1 MYKAN
6 FKKIPG
12 IVLKALF
19 WVAVS
24 LVGLLVLVWILIRFQ
39 FVQDFA
45 KEKTVNY
52 LQKKLGTK
60 VVIQHLGIDFPNR
73 IVLQNVYFEDRQ
85 KDTLLAGGKLLVDI
99 SMLGLLN
106 NKVSVSNV
114 ELKDFTVNIL
124 RNKPDTVFNFDYII
138 KAFDSG
144 SNKKVKKDS
153 SKPMIFQFGL
163 VQLSNVHFRFKDQL
177 AGLDSRV
184 SIGLFKTTIKKIEPT
199 IATYET
205 GLIQLKDLGFVLTD
219 SSSLLSTN
227 IQVKQLALHAGVL
240 NLNQLLIPV
249 QKFQAD
255 SANIYVRLG
264 KPVNQVKNVGK
275 QAPDTAKSLKTFWRV
290 LANQFNITN
299 ANIQFDDDQHAIQNV
314 GMDYFHLN
322 VKGLNIKTDS
332 LDLSSTGYAGKI
344 VQLDFKEKSGFELKE
359 LVSTFSYS
367 NEQASVKGF
376 QLKTNKSSIQTDFKL
391 SYASLE
397 SLTKQIG
404 DSKIDLNLKDS
415 KLAISDL
422 LLLSPNLQKQL
433 SKHTNLIIE
442 AGASIK
448 GKLSDLSLSNVYA
461 KGYGRTQVK
470 LNGRIKGLP
479 DINKTYFQLPSITLL
494 TSRKDIL
501 QVLPAKTIPTNI
513 NIPETIKVA
522 GSFNGTIQSFGTKFK
537 AITSSGNLDL
547 NAVLSLNKKSYD
559 ASLNLDRFDLGKLL
573 QKDSLL
579 GKISMQAQVK
589 GVGFDYKTLVADTKA
604 TLQEF
609 QLKGYNYQNLLID
622 GKADHGNFQISSLIN
637 DPNIQFNL
645 QANTNLKQ
653 GYPDLKLD
661 LLLDTMNFKALH
673 FTNDSFALHAKLKV
687 DFSNTNPDS
696 LEGEAFISQIKFSRG
711 WHHFSTDTA
720 RIKASIE
727 GAENHLTLFSKPL
740 IADLLGK
747 YRLTELPI
755 ALQHSINKYYQLQ
768 DFKDTA
774 FAAQDWRASFQFRT
788 SPIVLQFMPELK
800 GTDTIGATMHFVS
813 DRNLLD
819 LQLNAPL
826 IQYDGNRIRKL
837 HANLGTGET
846 AINYHVGFEN
856 AAIKRLLLNNAT
868 FNGSILENTVYGN
881 LIFRNKIA
889 EKIYQLSLSMKQQGK
904 GLKFHLNPDSLLLN
918 KQTWQVDPLNAITYD
933 SSGLLI
939 RNLLLQ
945 YKDQSIAV
953 NNRENI
959 ASSPLDLS
967 FKNFSIRTITDMI
980 RQDSIGA
987 EGVING
993 QAIIRNATT
1002 KPVFTSDISIAGFA
1016 YDKRAIGDLQ
1026 IKVDNE
1032 TANRY
1037 KADIV
1042 LTGDA
1047 THASVN
1053 GFYDTGEGN
1062 MDLRLLMDSLS
1073 MTSIIPFSAGHI
1085 RDVGG
1090 VMQANLHLTGNLEK
1104 PRLNGDFQFEKA
1116 FVIPTML
1123 GQKFQL
1129 ENEKVLVTDNGLHFD
1144 HFTLTD
1150 TLGKKAVLDGNIQ
1163 TADLRNFALDLSLNA
1178 NDFNLINSTQAD
1190 NQLFYGKLNMDA
1202 NVKLKGSLESPE
1214 LNATLRANKKTDL
1227 TVVLPSSDPELQSRE
1242 GVVNFI
1248 DTRKNSDSTYQ
1259 VNLSDTLAQKL
1270 SLMKGLILSAIIE
1283 TDTSAN
1289 FTLVIDS
1296 RTGDALTV
1304 RGKSSLSAGM
1314 DQSGKL
1320 SLTGLYEVQKGS
1332 YQISFNLLKKKFEIV
1347 KGSTI
1352 TWTGDPMSAIVDIK
1366 AMYTTKASPI
1376 DLVESELGGL
1386 TNTELNKYKQRL
1398 PVEVYLIMKGD
1409 LLKPQIS
1416 FDVVIPEPEASKW
1429 PVVEDK
1435 LTQLRLDESEINK
1448 QVFALLILGRFIGE
1462 DITQNNTGTTTTGT
1476 MMRQSVSGILSD
1488 QLNKVASGLIKGVDI
1503 NVGLESQDDY
1513 SSGTVQTRTDLRVG
1527 LSRTMN
1533 NDRIKVNVGT
1543 NVPIEGGSS
1552 ASNASMI
1559 AGDVTV
1565 DYLLSKDGRYMLR
1578 TYSKNSYEGVIE
1590 GQIIETGLT
1599 FVITLEYDHW
1609 REIFKKKAASDKE
1622 AKNKKQSEPK
1632 LVPKQ

>member
-12 IVLKALF
+12 IVLKTLF

-39 FVQDFA
+39 FVQDYA
-45 KEKTVNY
+45 KNKAVTY
-52 LQKKLGTK
+52 LNQKLGTK
-60 VVIQHLGIDFPNR
+60 VSIGGLSIDFPNR
-73 IVLQNVYFEDRQ
+73 VVLKNFYFEDQQ
-85 KDTLLAGGKLLVDI
+85 KDTLLSGERFLIDI
-99 SMLGLLN
+99 SMLGLIN
-106 NKVSVSNV
+106 NRVAISNL
-114 ELKDFTVNIL
+114 ELENVHANIL
-124 RNKPDTVFNFDYII
+124 RNKPDSVFNFEYIA
-138 KAFDSG
+138 KAFE
-144 SNKKVKKDS
+144 SNSEKSKIPKDS
-153 SKPMIFQFGL
+153 SAPMIFQMGA
-163 VQLSNVHFRFKDQL
+163 VQLKNLQFRFKDQF
-177 AGLDSRV
+177 AGIDSRV
-184 SIGLFKTTIKKIEPT
+184 SLGLLKTNIKKIAPEASKYSTGPLELNQVLV
-199 IATYET
+199 TY
-205 GLIQLKDLGFVLTD
+205 VD
-219 SSSLLSTN
+219 SSAVLSSN
-227 IQVKQLALHAGVL
+227 LQMEEIKLHVGEIDL
-240 NLNQLLIPV
+240 HNLLIPIY
-249 QKFQAD
+249 QLKLNG
-255 SANIYVRLG
+255 ANIAVKLG
-264 KPVNQVKNVGK
+264 KQNKISQASQVNKTDTSK
-275 QAPDTAKSLKTFWRV
+275 APFWQ
-290 LANQFNITN
+290 LMANNIDFTN
-299 ANIQFDDDQHAIQNV
+299 ANIQFDDEQHPKQKT
-314 GMDYFHLN
+314 GLDYFHINVTDLN
-322 VKGLNIKTDS
+322 LHADS
-332 LDLSSTGYAGKI
+332 LDLSGNGYAGKI
-344 VQLDFKEKSGFELKE
+344 QQLHFKEQSGLSILELG
-359 LVSTFSYS
+359 TQFAYS
-367 NEQASVKGF
+367 NKETFLKGF
-376 QLKTNKSSIQTDFKL
+376 HLKTNRTQVQTDL
-391 SYASLE
+391 LLQYDSPASLAKE
-397 SLTKQIG
+397 ISACKVN
-404 DSKIDLNLKDS
+404 LNLKDS
-415 KLAISDL
+415 KLAVSDL
-422 LLLSPNLQKQL
+422 LLVVPDLNKQL
-433 SKHTNLIIE
+433 SKQQSMVIN
-442 AGASIK
+442 AGAIVNGSIGNLNITDFHASGF
-448 GKLSDLSLSNVYA
+448 GKTSMQM
-461 KGYGRTQVK
+461 K
-470 LNGRIKGLP
+470 GRITGLP
-479 DINKTYFQLPSITLL
+479 NFEKTYFQLPSIILL

-501 QVLPAKTIPTNI
+501 QVLPAKTLPANI
-513 NIPETIKVA
+513 TIPETIKVA
-522 GSFNGTIQSFGTKFK
+522 GSLNGSMQSFGTKLK
-537 AITSSGNLDL
+537 AITSSGNLGL
-547 NAVLSLNKKSYD
+547 NALLSLNKKSYD
-559 ASLNLDRFDLGKLL
+559 VSLNLDRFDLGKLL

-622 GKADHGNFQISSLIN
+622 AKADHGNFQISSLIN

-645 QANTNLKQ
+645 QANTNFKK

-727 GAENHLTLFSKPL
+727 GLENHLTLFSKPL

-747 YRLTELPI
+747 YRLTELPL
-755 ALQHSINKYYQLQ
+755 ALQHSINKYYQLKG
-768 DFKDTA
+768 FKDTA
-774 FAAQDWRASFQFRT
+774 FTAQDWRASFQFRT

-800 GTDTIGATMHFVS
+800 GTDTMGATMHFVS
-813 DRNLLD
+813 DKNLMD
-819 LQLNAPL
+819 LQLDAPL

-856 AAIKRLLLNNAT
+856 AALKNFLLNNAT
-868 FNGSILENTVYGN
+868 LNGSILDNTVYGN
-881 LIFRNKIA
+881 IIFRNKIA

-918 KQTWQVDPLNAITYD
+918 KQSWQVDPLNAITYD

-945 YKDQSIAV
+945 HKDQSISV

-959 ASSPLDLS
+959 ASSPIDLA
-967 FKNFSIRTITDMI
+967 FNNFSIRTITDMI

-1016 YDKRAIGDLQ
+1016 FDKRTIGNLQ

-1053 GFYDTGEGN
+1053 GFYDVGDGN

-1085 RDVGG
+1085 RDAGG
-1090 VMQANLHLTGNLEK
+1090 GMQANLHLTGNLEK
-1104 PRLNGDFQFEKA
+1104 PHLNGDFQFEKA

-1129 ENEKVLVTDNGLHFD
+1129 ENEKILITDNGLHFD

-1163 TADLRNFALDLSLNA
+1163 TADLRNFALDLGLEA

-1202 NVKLKGSLESPE
+1202 NIKLKGSLENPE
-1214 LNATLRANKKTDL
+1214 LNATLRANKLTDL

-1248 DTRKNSDSTYQ
+1248 DTKKHTDSSYQ
-1259 VNLSDTLAQKL
+1259 VSLSDTLVQKL
-1270 SLMKGLILSAIIE
+1270 SLMKGLNLSAIIE

-1416 FDVVIPEPEASKW
+1416 FDVIIPEPEASKW

-1476 MMRQSVSGILSD
+1476 MMRQSVSGILTD

-1503 NVGLESQDDY
+1503 NVGIESQDDY

-1609 REIFKKKAASDKE
+1609 REIFKKKAASEKE